1 MEENKEAAQLYQL
14 CRCQVVTVGEQ
25 VIDIN
30 YQTVKTMMDLYGVKD
45 QLECFGKINRVFHH
59 FLNKE
64 REARG

>member
-1 MEENKEAAQLYQL
+1 MAENRETADIYMLSK
-14 CRCQVVTVGEQ
+14 RQVVTVGEQ

-30 YQTVKTMMDLYGVKD
+30 HIALWGNIERLKVADPVG
-45 QLECFGKINRVFHH
+45 CFFLVNRVFHH